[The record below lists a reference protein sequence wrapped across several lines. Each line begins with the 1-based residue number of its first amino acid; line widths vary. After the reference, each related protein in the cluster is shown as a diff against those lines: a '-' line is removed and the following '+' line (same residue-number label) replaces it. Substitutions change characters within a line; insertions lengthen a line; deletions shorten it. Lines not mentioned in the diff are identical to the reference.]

1 MSVRDLKPAFL
12 LLLTFPML
20 YEKYEDQVDAMA
32 EMALKELKK
41 QYAAVDAKVLS
52 KMHSIKEKKH
62 K

>member
-1 MSVRDLKPAFL
+1 
-12 LLLTFPML
+12 ML

-62 K
+62 KWEKF